1 MNEHS
6 NNSDAKNFSFG
17 NGGKAFRIKV
27 CGLTEA
33 NQVRQLNE
41 LGIEFAG
48 FNFYRRSPR
57 YVYKNMPS
65 TVIKKIRGKINKVG
79 VFVDED
85 VEEVLRTVD
94 ECGLYLVQ
102 LHGSESPRYCEK
114 ISNYITVIKV
124 FRLSDDDNVEWKIKD
139 YYEVADMFMF
149 DTETTAFGGSGKKF
163 NWKILKDLKI
173 NKPFLLAGGIS
184 PDDADELKKFAQHP
198 VAKDLFAIDINSK
211 FEVMPGV
218 KDVDMIKA
226 FRKRLSEPL
235 LPDLF
240 VDSQ

>member
-1 MNEHS
+1 M
-6 NNSDAKNFSFG
+6 
-17 NGGKAFRIKV
+17 RIKV
-27 CGLTEA
+27 CGLTNI

-57 YVYKNMPS
+57 YVYKTLPS
-65 TVIKKIRGKINKVG
+65 TAIKKIRSKINKVG
-79 VFVDED
+79 IFVDED
-85 VEEVLRTVD
+85 VDELLQTVD
-94 ECGLYLVQ
+94 DCGLYLVQ
-102 LHGSESPRYCEK
+102 LHGNESPRYCEK

-124 FRLSDDDNVEWKIKD
+124 FRLNDDDNVEWKIKD
-139 YYEVADMFMF
+139 YYDAADMFMF

-184 PDDADELKKFAQHP
+184 AEDAGELKKFAQQP

-218 KDVDMIKA
+218 KDVELIKT
-226 FRKRLSEPL
+226 FRRRLYEPFF
-235 LPDLF
+235 PDLF
-240 VDSQ
+240 EDV

>member
-1 MNEHS
+1 MNENS
-6 NNSDAKNFSFG
+6 NSSTGNSSSSGD
-17 NGGKAFRIKV
+17 GGKSFRIKV

-57 YVYKNMPS
+57 YAYKSMPS
-65 TVIKKIRGKINKVG
+65 TAIKKIHGKINKVG
-79 VFVDED
+79 IFVDED
-85 VEEVLRTVD
+85 ADEVLRTVD
-94 ECGLYLVQ
+94 DCGLYLVQ
-102 LHGSESPRYCEK
+102 LHGNESPRYCEK
-114 ISNYITVIKV
+114 VSNYITVIKV

-163 NWKILKDLKI
+163 DWQILKDVEI
-173 NKPFLLAGGIS
+173 NKPFFLAGGIS
-184 PDDADELKKFAQHP
+184 PDDADELKKFAMQP

-218 KDVDMIKA
+218 KDINMIKA
-226 FRKRLSEPL
+226 FRKKLFEPL
-235 LPDLF
+235 LP
-240 VDSQ
+240 

>member
-1 MNEHS
+1 MNDQS
-6 NNSDAKNFSFG
+6 NNSDATSSSMENA
-17 NGGKAFRIKV
+17 GKVFRIKV

-65 TVIKKIRGKINKVG
+65 TAIKRIRGKINKVG
-79 VFVDED
+79 IFVDEE
-85 VEEVLRTVD
+85 VEEVLRAVD
-94 ECGLYLVQ
+94 DCGLYLVQ
-102 LHGSESPRYCEK
+102 LHGNESPRYCEK

-163 NWKILKDLKI
+163 NWHILKDVRI
-173 NKPFLLAGGIS
+173 NKPFFLAGGIS
-184 PDDADELKKFAQHP
+184 PGDVNELKKFAMQP

-218 KDVDMIKA
+218 KDIDMIKA
-226 FRKRLSEPL
+226 FRKKLAEPVE
-235 LPDLF
+235 PDLF
-240 VDSQ
+240 E

>member
-1 MNEHS
+1 MNENS
-6 NNSDAKNFSFG
+6 NSPTVNSSSAGD
-17 NGGKAFRIKV
+17 GGKSFRIKV
-27 CGLTEA
+27 CGLTDA

-57 YVYKNMPS
+57 YAYKSMPS
-65 TVIKKIRGKINKVG
+65 TAIKKIHGKINKVG
-79 VFVDED
+79 IFVDED
-85 VEEVLRTVD
+85 ADEVLRTVD
-94 ECGLYLVQ
+94 NCGLYLAQ
-102 LHGSESPRYCEK
+102 LHGNESPRYCEK
-114 ISNYITVIKV
+114 VSNYITVIKV

-163 NWKILKDLKI
+163 DWQILKDVEI
-173 NKPFLLAGGIS
+173 NKPFFLAGGIS
-184 PDDADELKKFAQHP
+184 PDDANELKKFAMQP

-218 KDVDMIKA
+218 KDIDMIKA

-235 LPDLF
+235 LP
-240 VDSQ
+240 

>member
-1 MNEHS
+1 MNENS
-6 NNSDAKNFSFG
+6 NSSTGNSSSSGD
-17 NGGKAFRIKV
+17 GGKSFRIKV
-27 CGLTEA
+27 CGLTDA

-57 YVYKNMPS
+57 YAYKSMPS
-65 TVIKKIRGKINKVG
+65 TAIKKIHGKINKVG
-79 VFVDED
+79 IFVDED
-85 VEEVLRTVD
+85 ADEVLRTVD
-94 ECGLYLVQ
+94 DCGLYLVQ
-102 LHGSESPRYCEK
+102 LHGNESPRYCEK
-114 ISNYITVIKV
+114 VSNYITVIKV

-163 NWKILKDLKI
+163 DWQILKDVEI
-173 NKPFLLAGGIS
+173 NKPFFLAGGIS
-184 PDDADELKKFAQHP
+184 PDDADELKKFAMQP

-218 KDVDMIKA
+218 KDINMIKA
-226 FRKRLSEPL
+226 FRKKLFEPL
-235 LPDLF
+235 LP
-240 VDSQ
+240 

>member
-1 MNEHS
+1 MNENS
-6 NNSDAKNFSFG
+6 NSSTGNSSSSGD
-17 NGGKAFRIKV
+17 GGKSFRIKV
-27 CGLTEA
+27 CGLTDA

-57 YVYKNMPS
+57 YAYKSMPS
-65 TVIKKIRGKINKVG
+65 TAIKKIHGKINKVG
-79 VFVDED
+79 IFVDED
-85 VEEVLRTVD
+85 ADEVLRTVD
-94 ECGLYLVQ
+94 DCGLYLVQ
-102 LHGSESPRYCEK
+102 LHGNESPRYCEK
-114 ISNYITVIKV
+114 VSNYITVIKV

-163 NWKILKDLKI
+163 DWQILKDVEI
-173 NKPFLLAGGIS
+173 NKPFFLAGGIS
-184 PDDADELKKFAQHP
+184 PDDADELKKFAMQP

-218 KDVDMIKA
+218 KDINMIKA
-226 FRKRLSEPL
+226 FRKRLFEPL
-235 LPDLF
+235 LP
-240 VDSQ
+240 